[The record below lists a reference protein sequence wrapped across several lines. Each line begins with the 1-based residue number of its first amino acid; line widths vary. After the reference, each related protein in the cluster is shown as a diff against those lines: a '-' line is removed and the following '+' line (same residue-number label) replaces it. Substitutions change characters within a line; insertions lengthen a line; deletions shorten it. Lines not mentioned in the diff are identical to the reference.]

1 MPWQMLAGLRP
12 KRTNLFGST
21 QQISATG
28 AQLIKRTIETLLCR
42 PESRIEFL
50 HVFDKAGKLVIKIP
64 CLTDDFLD
72 VLILLFLTPD
82 VADRPHC
89 CQQGRGTHDHNVTAE
104 GFVKKGQIELNCKR
118 EPPFYPNKKNPEIKP
133 VY

>member
-1 MPWQMLAGLRP
+1 MPWQLLAGLRP

-42 PESRIEFL
+42 PEFRIEFL
-50 HVFDKAGKLVIKIP
+50 HVFDKACKLVIKIS

-72 VLILLFLTPD
+72 VLILLFLAPD
-82 VADRPHC
+82 VADRPHR
-89 CQQGRGTHDHNVTAE
+89 CQQGRGAHHYNVPAE
-104 GFVKKGQIELNCKR
+104 GFVKKGRVELNRKCER
-118 EPPFYPNKKNPEIKP
+118 TFDRNKEEHEIKA
-133 VY
+133 V